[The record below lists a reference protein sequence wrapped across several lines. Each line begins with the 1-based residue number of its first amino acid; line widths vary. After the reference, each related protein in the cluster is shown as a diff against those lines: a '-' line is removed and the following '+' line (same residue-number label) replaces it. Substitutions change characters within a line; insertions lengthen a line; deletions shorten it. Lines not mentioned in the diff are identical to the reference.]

1 MTPTLLETQ
10 DLHISYGRV
19 EAVCGVNLV
28 VKAGQIV
35 TIIGPNGAGKSTLL
49 SGLMRLIPAKGSINF
64 FGSRA
69 RIECEDLI
77 ARGAT
82 LIPERRDLFGTLTI
96 EDNLLLGAF
105 AWYRLGDRDQNR
117 SLEDVFTLFPRLRE
131 RRRQKAATLS
141 GGERQMLAIGRA
153 VMSKPK
159 LLLLDEPSLG
169 LAPLVVRDI
178 FKIIVNLRSLG
189 VSCLLVEQNAR
200 AALSVSDYAYVMES
214 GHFIMEGSA
223 KDIANNPNVIDSYLG
238 LRDSQATRSGA

>member
-1 MTPTLLETQ
+1 MTPTLLETR

-49 SGLMRLIPAKGSINF
+49 SGLMRLIPAKGCITF
-64 FGSRA
+64 FGSKE
-69 RIECEDLI
+69 RIECEDLV

-105 AWYRLGDRDQNR
+105 ARYRLGDRDQNI

-169 LAPLVVRDI
+169 LAPLIVRNI
-178 FKIIVNLRSLG
+178 FEIIVSLRALG

-238 LRDSQATRSGA
+238 LRDSQATSLGA